1 MEPVKWAWGKGID
14 LDEPYVASVKFTNV
28 VYYPCYIPYMAG
40 GILVYEMC
48 LHALQLKLQCMH
60 HFYTD

>member
-1 MEPVKWAWGKGID
+1 VSLRKKGID
-14 LDEPYVASVKFTNV
+14 LDEPYVASVRFTNV

-48 LHALQLKLQCMH
+48 LHAHTRTFNVAMH
-60 HFYTD
+60 YSRVASI